1 MIRINIEVMSILE
14 YHKPMHIYLVMIF
27 SVPNQNSSSTLSSE
41 QGTTK
46 APPSQNTTSD
56 GIFDP
61 GGEKCDPTPIEDEL
75 VITIQVMRYTTMA
88 LSAIFLVEV
97 RFDKLDFLIFFLV
110 SWGLTFH
117 QQLRSYGDGTL
128 VYSPI

>member
-1 MIRINIEVMSILE
+1 
-14 YHKPMHIYLVMIF
+14 MHIYPVMIF
-27 SVPNQNSSSTLSSE
+27 SVPNQNSSSTLSSG

-97 RFDKLDFLIFFLV
+97 SFDRFDFPIFFFILYEV
-110 SWGLTFH
+110 SHVLHEKSCRPRTARISIDVGSET
-117 QQLRSYGDGTL
+117 SDGPF
-128 VYSPI
+128 Y